1 MSTDSSL
8 PSQEHVTAW
17 MAENHMVKVVDE
29 MLAQAARGK
38 PTGAGIPKAIGEWGR
53 VTSDVVTEDGCWKEL
68 QKHYLENGR
77 FLNMSKMFAQ
87 NPNRFQEFSQRL
99 NLNDEENFIFADY
112 SKNLVDSKTMELLFS
127 LAKSRNV
134 EEMRDRMFAGE
145 KINFTENRAVLHT
158 ALRNQ
163 SGEPILVDGKD
174 VMPDVKAVLEHMKE
188 FSEQVRNGEFV
199 GHTGKKINHIVNI
212 GIGGSDLGPLM
223 VYQALQP
230 YCHDRIKLH
239 FVSNIDGTHLAM
251 ALKEIDI
258 ETTLFVVASKTFTT
272 AETITNA
279 TSAKNAVIK
288 HYKSVDYAEV
298 EGCIAAHF
306 VALSTNTKAV
316 TDFGI
321 SEKNMFQ
328 FWDWVG
334 GRYSV
339 WSAIGLSVC
348 IAIGFDNYNEFLNGG
363 YQMDQHF
370 KTAPLEENIPV
381 ILALLGIWYNNL
393 HGAQTQMI
401 LPYDQYLIRFA
412 TYFQQADM
420 ESNGKFVDREG
431 KVVNCSTGPILLGEP
446 GTGSQH
452 SFFQL
457 IHQGTKPIPCD
468 FIGCLTSHNPIS
480 DGKHHKMLMANYFA
494 QTEALMTGKSE
505 QQVRAELEAAGTPA
519 EQVEKIAPH
528 KVFAGNRP
536 TSSILVKKLTP
547 RSLGALISMYEM
559 KIFTQGIIWNINSF
573 DQWGVELGKAL
584 AKTIE
589 AEIQS
594 NAEVSTHDS
603 STNGLI
609 NLFNSHL

>member
-1 MSTDSSL
+1 MSAGDSTL
-8 PSQEHVTAW
+8 PSHEHVTAW
-17 MAENHMVKVVDE
+17 MAENHIVKVVDE

-38 PTGAGIPKAIGEWGR
+38 PSGSAIPKAIGDWGR

-68 QKHYLENGR
+68 QKYFLETGK
-77 FLNMSKMFAQ
+77 FLNMSKMFSQ
-87 NPNRFQEFSQRL
+87 NSNRFEEFSTRFEL
-99 NLNDEENFIFADY
+99 DDGNFVFADY
-112 SKNLVDSKTMELLFS
+112 SKNIVDEKAMELLFA

-145 KINFTENRAVLHT
+145 KINFTEDRAVLHT
-158 ALRNQ
+158 ALRHQ
-163 SGEPILVDGKD
+163 GDEPIMVDGKN
-174 VMPDVKAVLEHMKE
+174 VMTDVKAVLAHMKD
-188 FSEQVRNGEFV
+188 FSDRVRNGDFV
-199 GHTGKKINHIVNI
+199 GHSGKKINHIVNI

-223 VYQALQP
+223 VYNALQP
-230 YCHDRIKLH
+230 YCHERIKLH
-239 FVSNIDGTHLAM
+239 FVSNIDGTHLAT
-251 ALKEIDI
+251 ALKDIDI
-258 ETTLFVVASKTFTT
+258 ESTLFIVASKTFTT

-279 TSAKNAVIK
+279 TSAKNALLK
-288 HYKSVDYAEV
+288 HYKDNGVDT

-306 VALSTNTKAV
+306 IALSTNAKSV
-316 TDFGI
+316 TAFGI
-321 SEKNMFQ
+321 SEENMFQ

-348 IAIGFDNYNEFLNGG
+348 IAIGYENFNDFLDGG

-370 KTAPLEENIPV
+370 RTAPMEKNIPM
-381 ILALLGIWYNNL
+381 ILALVGIWYNNL

-420 ESNGKFVDREG
+420 ESNGKYVDRDG
-431 KVVNCSTGPILLGEP
+431 KVVKCSTGPILMGEP

-468 FIGCLTSHNPIS
+468 FIACLTTHNPIS
-480 DGKHHKMLMANYFA
+480 EGKHHKMLMANYFA
-494 QTEALMTGKSE
+494 QTEALMTGNNE
-505 QQVRAELEAAGTPA
+505 PDVRAALAAAGTPA
-519 EQVEKIAPH
+519 EAIDKITPH
-528 KVFAGNRP
+528 KVFSGNRP
-536 TSSILVKKLTP
+536 TNSILVKKLSP
-547 RSLGALISMYEM
+547 KSLGALISMYEM

-589 AEIQS
+589 AEIQKDS
-594 NAEVSTHDS
+594 KVASHDS